1 MKKII
6 IVGASSGIGKQVALN
21 YIADGWKV
29 GVAAR
34 REESLKELK
43 SQFPAQVEY
52 EVIDITSDDAHLRLQ
67 ALIDKLG
74 GMDVYF
80 HCSGVGHQN
89 TKIDIKVE
97 VETVRT
103 NAMGFTQ
110 MVDTAYNY
118 FKDTKRKGQIAVV
131 SSIAGTKGLGVS
143 PSYSATKRYN
153 YIYID
158 CLEQLSRMQNVNVS
172 FTDIRPGFVTTALL
186 DDGQKYPMQMTVDY
200 AARKIVKAV
209 NSRKRV
215 AIIDWKYSILVAFW
229 KLIPHWLWV
238 RLPIRTQN
246 S

>member
-21 YIADGWKV
+21 FIADGWKV

-34 REESLKELK
+34 REEALKELK
-43 SQFPAQVEY
+43 LQIPAQVEY
-52 EVIDITSDDAHLRLQ
+52 EVIDITSADATSRLN

-74 GMDVYF
+74 GMDIYF

-97 VETVRT
+97 VDTVRT
-103 NAMGFTQ
+103 NALGFTQ
-110 MVDTAYNY
+110 MSVAAYNY
-118 FKDTKRKGQIAVV
+118 FKDNKKQGQIAVV

-153 YIYID
+153 YIYLD
-158 CLEQLSRMQNVNVS
+158 CLEQLSRIQNVNIT

-186 DDGQKYPMQMTVDY
+186 DDGQKYPMQMSVEY
-200 AARKIVKAV
+200 AAKKIFKAV
-209 NSRKRV
+209 KRRKRIAV
-215 AIIDWKYSILVAFW
+215 IDWKYAILVLFW
-229 KLIPHWLWV
+229 KLIPRWLWV
-238 RLPIRTQN
+238 RLPIHT
-246 S
+246 

>member
-21 YIADGWKV
+21 FIADGWKV

-34 REESLKELK
+34 REEALKELK
-43 SQFPAQVEY
+43 LQIPAQVEY
-52 EVIDITSDDAHLRLQ
+52 EVIDITSADATSRLN

-74 GMDVYF
+74 GMDIYF

-97 VETVRT
+97 VDTVRT
-103 NAMGFTQ
+103 NALGFTQ
-110 MVDTAYNY
+110 MSVAAYNY
-118 FKDTKRKGQIAVV
+118 FKDNKKQGQIAVV

-153 YIYID
+153 YIYLD
-158 CLEQLSRMQNVNVS
+158 WLEQLSRMQNVNIT

-186 DDGQKYPMQMTVDY
+186 DDGQKYPMQMSVEY
-200 AARKIVKAV
+200 AAKKIFKAV
-209 NSRKRV
+209 KRRKRV
-215 AIIDWKYSILVAFW
+215 AVIDWKYSILVLFW
-229 KLIPHWLWV
+229 KLIPRWLWV
-238 RLPIRTQN
+238 RLPIHT
-246 S
+246 

>member
-21 YIADGWKV
+21 FIADGWKV

-34 REESLKELK
+34 REEALKELK
-43 SQFPAQVEY
+43 LQIPAQVEY
-52 EVIDITSDDAHLRLQ
+52 EVIDITSADATSRLN

-74 GMDVYF
+74 GMDIYF

-97 VETVRT
+97 VDTVRT
-103 NAMGFTQ
+103 NALGFTQ
-110 MVDTAYNY
+110 MSVAAYNY
-118 FKDTKRKGQIAVV
+118 FKDNKKQGQIAVI

-153 YIYID
+153 YIYLD
-158 CLEQLSRMQNVNVS
+158 CLEQLSRMQNVNIT

-186 DDGQKYPMQMTVDY
+186 DDGQKYPMQMSVEY
-200 AARKIVKAV
+200 AAKKIFKAV
-209 NSRKRV
+209 KRRKRV
-215 AIIDWKYSILVAFW
+215 AVIDWKYSILVSFW
-229 KLIPHWLWV
+229 KLIPRWLWV
-238 RLPIRTQN
+238 RLPIHT
-246 S
+246 

>member
-21 YIADGWKV
+21 FIADGWKV

-34 REESLKELK
+34 REEALKELK
-43 SQFPAQVEY
+43 LQIPAQVEY
-52 EVIDITSDDAHLRLQ
+52 EVIDITSADATSRLN

-74 GMDVYF
+74 GMDIYF

-97 VETVRT
+97 VDTVRT
-103 NAMGFTQ
+103 NALGFTQ
-110 MVDTAYNY
+110 MSVAAYNY
-118 FKDTKRKGQIAVV
+118 FKDNKKQGQIAVV

-153 YIYID
+153 YIYLD
-158 CLEQLSRMQNVNVS
+158 CLEQLSRMQNVNIT

-186 DDGQKYPMQMTVDY
+186 DDGQKYPMQMSVEY
-200 AARKIVKAV
+200 AAKKIFKAV
-209 NSRKRV
+209 KRRKRIAV
-215 AIIDWKYSILVAFW
+215 IDWKYAILVLFW
-229 KLIPHWLWV
+229 KLIPRWLWV
-238 RLPIRTQN
+238 RLPIHT
-246 S
+246 

>member
-21 YIADGWKV
+21 FIADGWKV

-34 REESLKELK
+34 REEALKELK
-43 SQFPAQVEY
+43 LQIPAQVEY
-52 EVIDITSDDAHLRLQ
+52 EVIDITSADATSRLN

-74 GMDVYF
+74 GMDIYF

-97 VETVRT
+97 VDTVRT
-103 NAMGFTQ
+103 NALGFTQ
-110 MVDTAYNY
+110 MSVAAYNY
-118 FKDTKRKGQIAVV
+118 FKDNKKQGQIAVV

-153 YIYID
+153 YIYLD
-158 CLEQLSRMQNVNVS
+158 CLEQLSRMQNVNIT

-186 DDGQKYPMQMTVDY
+186 DDGQKYPMQMSVEY
-200 AARKIVKAV
+200 AAKKIFKAV
-209 NSRKRV
+209 KRRKRV
-215 AIIDWKYSILVAFW
+215 AVIDWKYSILVLFW
-229 KLIPHWLWV
+229 KLIPRWLWV
-238 RLPIRTQN
+238 RLPIHTP
-246 S
+246 

>member
-21 YIADGWKV
+21 FIADGWKV

-34 REESLKELK
+34 REEALKELK
-43 SQFPAQVEY
+43 LQIPAQVEY
-52 EVIDITSDDAHLRLQ
+52 EVIDITSADATSRLN

-74 GMDVYF
+74 GMDIYF

-97 VETVRT
+97 VDTVRT
-103 NAMGFTQ
+103 NALGFTQ
-110 MVDTAYNY
+110 MSVAAYNY
-118 FKDTKRKGQIAVV
+118 FKDNKKQGQIAVV

-153 YIYID
+153 YIYLD
-158 CLEQLSRMQNVNVS
+158 CLEQLSRMQNVNIT

-186 DDGQKYPMQMTVDY
+186 DDGQKYPMQMSVEY
-200 AARKIVKAV
+200 AAKKIFKAV
-209 NSRKRV
+209 KRRKRV
-215 AIIDWKYSILVAFW
+215 AVIDWKYSILVLFW
-229 KLIPHWLWV
+229 KLIPRWLWV
-238 RLPIRTQN
+238 RLPMHT
-246 S
+246 

>member
-21 YIADGWKV
+21 FIADGWKV

-34 REESLKELK
+34 REEALKELK
-43 SQFPAQVEY
+43 LQIPAQVEY
-52 EVIDITSDDAHLRLQ
+52 EVIDITSADATSRLN

-74 GMDVYF
+74 GMDIYF

-97 VETVRT
+97 VDTVRT
-103 NAMGFTQ
+103 NALGFTQ
-110 MVDTAYNY
+110 MSVAAYNY
-118 FKDTKRKGQIAVV
+118 FKDNKKQGQIAVV

-153 YIYID
+153 YIYLD
-158 CLEQLSRMQNVNVS
+158 CLEQLSRIQNVNIT

-186 DDGQKYPMQMTVDY
+186 DDGQKYPMQMSVEY
-200 AARKIVKAV
+200 AAKKIFKAV
-209 NSRKRV
+209 KRRKRV
-215 AIIDWKYSILVAFW
+215 AVIDWKYSILVLFW
-229 KLIPHWLWV
+229 KLIPRWLWV
-238 RLPIRTQN
+238 RLPIHT
-246 S
+246 

>member
-21 YIADGWKV
+21 FIADGWKV

-34 REESLKELK
+34 REEALKELK
-43 SQFPAQVEY
+43 LQIPAQVEY
-52 EVIDITSDDAHLRLQ
+52 EVIDITSADATSRLN

-74 GMDVYF
+74 GMDIYF

-97 VETVRT
+97 VDTVRT
-103 NAMGFTQ
+103 NALGFTQ
-110 MVDTAYNY
+110 MSVTAYNY
-118 FKDTKRKGQIAVV
+118 FKDNKKQGQIAVV

-153 YIYID
+153 YIYLD
-158 CLEQLSRMQNVNVS
+158 CLEQLSRMQNVNIT

-186 DDGQKYPMQMTVDY
+186 DDGQKYPMQMSVEY
-200 AARKIVKAV
+200 AAKKIFKAV
-209 NSRKRV
+209 KRRKRV
-215 AIIDWKYSILVAFW
+215 AVIDWKYSILVLFW
-229 KLIPHWLWV
+229 KLIPRWLWV
-238 RLPIRTQN
+238 RLPIHT
-246 S
+246 

>member
-21 YIADGWKV
+21 FIADGWKV

-34 REESLKELK
+34 REEALKELK
-43 SQFPAQVEY
+43 LQIPAQVEY
-52 EVIDITSDDAHLRLQ
+52 EVIDITSADATSRLN

-74 GMDVYF
+74 GMDIYF

-97 VETVRT
+97 VDTVRT
-103 NAMGFTQ
+103 NALGFTQ
-110 MVDTAYNY
+110 MSVAAYNY
-118 FKDTKRKGQIAVV
+118 FKDNKKQGQIAVV

-153 YIYID
+153 YIYLD
-158 CLEQLSRMQNVNVS
+158 CLEQLSRMQNVNIT

-186 DDGQKYPMQMTVDY
+186 DDGQKYPMQMSVEY
-200 AARKIVKAV
+200 AAKKIFKAV
-209 NSRKRV
+209 KRRKRV
-215 AIIDWKYSILVAFW
+215 AVIDWKYSILVLFW
-229 KLIPHWLWV
+229 KLIPRWLWV
-238 RLPIRTQN
+238 RLPIHT
-246 S
+246 